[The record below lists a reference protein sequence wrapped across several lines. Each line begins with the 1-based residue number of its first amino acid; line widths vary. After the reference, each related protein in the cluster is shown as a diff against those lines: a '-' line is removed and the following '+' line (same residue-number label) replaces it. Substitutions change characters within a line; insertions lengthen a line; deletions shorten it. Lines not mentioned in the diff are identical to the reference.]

1 MPSGSPDP
9 AKPAT
14 TGRREK
20 RLEDSRLLR
29 GEARF
34 LSDIPAGDALHAVV
48 LRSPHAHAMVR
59 SIDVAA
65 ARAMP
70 GVALVL
76 TGADLEADGIR
87 PIPAFGPP
95 TLTGATVAIA
105 APAYELLARARV
117 RHVGEPVAF
126 VAAVSED
133 AALAAAEAIVVD
145 YDPLDAATGPD
156 ALGAEPGFAI
166 ALGDRAATDAAFAR
180 AAHVVEID
188 VINQRVAAVPLEPR
202 GAEAAPDGERIVLR
216 TGTQAP
222 HLLRR
227 VLAKDV
233 FGWPEE
239 RLRVIV
245 PDTGGGFGAKAPVYR
260 EQGLVAWAA
269 RRTGRTVRWLSSR
282 GEAFQSD
289 TAGRDMRSH
298 VALAL
303 AEDGRILAMRA
314 RIAANLGAYLSY
326 FGGVPA
332 NIGLAGLVG
341 AYAIAAVD
349 ISSQAFFTH
358 TLPVD
363 AYRGAG
369 RPEAIYAIE
378 RAIDKAARTLK
389 IAPDE
394 IRRRNLVRREAIPYR
409 TPVGTLYDSGD
420 FVGSV
425 DRLAALAD
433 IAGFPARRAAARG
446 RGALLGLGIAY
457 YIERAAGGAEEG
469 ARLTLDAEGGA
480 DVMIGTMPA
489 GQGHVTAYTQLVAE
503 RLGLEPARIRIHQGD
518 TDVVSRGVGT
528 FGSRSLPV
536 GGSALRRAIDRMVEI
551 LHPHAGDLLEA
562 AHADIE
568 FRNTRFVVAG
578 TDRSIGVAALATAL
592 HRRGLVGGDTRL
604 PGSLGADLSAEG
616 AFQPVEPTFPN
627 GCHACEIEI
636 DPETGSATLRRYCAV
651 DDFGNEINPMLVDGQ
666 LHGGIAQGIGQALLE
681 AVVHD
686 AHGQILTGSF
696 MDYAMPRA
704 ADMPDMVLARNPDPC
719 RNNPLGLKGC
729 AEAGAVCAPPAVVNA
744 VLDAL
749 APLGVD
755 AIDMPATPQAIWR
768 AIESARANRRMPET
782 ENV

>member
-1 MPSGSPDP
+1 MPSGSPDS

-180 AAHVVEID
+180 AAHIVEVDVV
-188 VINQRVAAVPLEPR
+188 NQRVAAVPLEPR

-260 EQGLVAWAA
+260 EQGLVVWAA
-269 RRTGRTVRWLSSR
+269 RRTGRTVRWLSRAARRSSPTPPAATCARTWRWRLPKTDRSLRCARASR
-282 GEAFQSD
+282 PISA
-289 TAGRDMRSH
+289 
-298 VALAL
+298 
-303 AEDGRILAMRA
+303 RIFPISAAYRRISGLRA
-314 RIAANLGAYLSY
+314 RRRLCDC
-326 FGGVPA
+326 
-332 NIGLAGLVG
+332 
-341 AYAIAAVD
+341 AID
-349 ISSQAFFTH
+349 ISS
-358 TLPVD
+358 
-363 AYRGAG
+363 
-369 RPEAIYAIE
+369 
-378 RAIDKAARTLK
+378 
-389 IAPDE
+389 
-394 IRRRNLVRREAIPYR
+394 
-409 TPVGTLYDSGD
+409 
-420 FVGSV
+420 
-425 DRLAALAD
+425 
-433 IAGFPARRAAARG
+433 
-446 RGALLGLGIAY
+446 
-457 YIERAAGGAEEG
+457 
-469 ARLTLDAEGGA
+469 
-480 DVMIGTMPA
+480 
-489 GQGHVTAYTQLVAE
+489 
-503 RLGLEPARIRIHQGD
+503 
-518 TDVVSRGVGT
+518 
-528 FGSRSLPV
+528 
-536 GGSALRRAIDRMVEI
+536 
-551 LHPHAGDLLEA
+551 
-562 AHADIE
+562 
-568 FRNTRFVVAG
+568 
-578 TDRSIGVAALATAL
+578 
-592 HRRGLVGGDTRL
+592 
-604 PGSLGADLSAEG
+604 
-616 AFQPVEPTFPN
+616 
-627 GCHACEIEI
+627 
-636 DPETGSATLRRYCAV
+636 
-651 DDFGNEINPMLVDGQ
+651 
-666 LHGGIAQGIGQALLE
+666 
-681 AVVHD
+681 
-686 AHGQILTGSF
+686 
-696 MDYAMPRA
+696 
-704 ADMPDMVLARNPDPC
+704 
-719 RNNPLGLKGC
+719 
-729 AEAGAVCAPPAVVNA
+729 
-744 VLDAL
+744 
-749 APLGVD
+749 
-755 AIDMPATPQAIWR
+755 
-768 AIESARANRRMPET
+768 
-782 ENV
+782 